1 MILSIIFINIV
12 IIIIR
17 EWTKMIVIRERYMQE
32 IFLLMLQIMICMLFL
47 IHLEKQ
53 SQSKYQKIM
62 LKSKLGDLHLL
73 NLMKERTHH
82 LQQIIMIK
90 LNLWKGLL
98 KLEDLDLLILNQI
111 IMDQFGKR
119 INGYKKF
126 NKKKLTINNI
136 LLNNNKKIELK
147 DYLSLKMWRNQR
159 IKSQQFILRKIIDNI
174 LIIYFINFTQLK
186 NKIDEYN

>member
-1 MILSIIFINIV
+1 
-12 IIIIR
+12 
-17 EWTKMIVIRERYMQE
+17 MQE

-62 LKSKLGDLHLL
+62 LRSKFGDLHLL
-73 NLMKERTHH
+73 NLIKDRTHH

-90 LNLWKGLL
+90 LNLWKGLS
-98 KLEDLDLLILNQI
+98 KLEDLDLLILNRI

-136 LLNNNKKIELK
+136 LLNSNKKIELK
-147 DYLSLKMWRNQR
+147 DCLSSKMWRNQR

-174 LIIYFINFTQLK
+174 LIIYFINFIQLK
-186 NKIDEYN
+186 NKIDEHN

>member
-1 MILSIIFINIV
+1 MILSIIFINIE